1 MATSLRESALFG
13 EWERNGNPGFVAAEI
28 RQNEII
34 WPDGARHEYSLR
46 GNRVHLT
53 YDGVPFTGT
62 FEGRRLRWSDG
73 DVWIR
78 KAGWEKSQ
86 RRQANDTLDVKLANI
101 WKILDKNQDGKLSMQ
116 EFMSR
121 YPEASLQ
128 LFADSDIDKNRY
140 LDIFEF
146 RRMVLKSETN
156 VDILADLIRTANNC
170 NPTKQAAVSTA
181 IPKARDDELKWG
193 KFGESDPTVVL
204 LRTRKYLQTKQQKH
218 KATRSDSA
226 IATFMGAEIFRGS
239 TQAPTHICDLTE
251 SRFGYYVQRDTSDRF
266 YVIINNRVTSKKISV
281 CAFWYFSGSAFHNN
295 PSFEKLWWQFV
306 YGNDDFRNSRFKC
319 YPKIVK
325 GSWALKMMVP
335 NVPTLLGQKVP
346 ITYKRGKN
354 FIEIDVECDNNMLAS
369 SITKVAYP
377 IAKSL
382 TVDQSYILQAE
393 EEFDLPEIVF
403 AGVRYEG
410 VDLSKALDVN
420 N

>member
-1 MATSLRESALFG
+1 MATSLREATLLG
-13 EWERNGNPGFVAAEI
+13 EWERNGNPGFVAAEFQ
-28 RQNEII
+28 RNEII
-34 WPDGARHEYSLR
+34 WPDGARHGYALR
-46 GNRVHLT
+46 GNTVHLT
-53 YDGVPFTGT
+53 YDGAPFTGT
-62 FEGRRLRWSDG
+62 FEGTRLRWSDG
-73 DVWIR
+73 DVWSR
-78 KAGWEKSQ
+78 KAGWEK
-86 RRQANDTLDVKLANI
+86 A
-101 WKILDKNQDGKLSMQ
+101 
-116 EFMSR
+116 
-121 YPEASLQ
+121 
-128 LFADSDIDKNRY
+128 
-140 LDIFEF
+140 
-146 RRMVLKSETN
+146 
-156 VDILADLIRTANNC
+156 
-170 NPTKQAAVSTA
+170 AAVSTA
-181 IPKARDDELKWG
+181 IPKARDEELKWG
-193 KFGESDPTVVL
+193 KFGESDPTTVL

-218 KATRSDSA
+218 KATRSDAA
-226 IATFMGAEIFRGS
+226 IATFMGAELFRGS

-251 SRFGYYVQRDTSDRF
+251 SRFGFYIQHDTSDRF

-281 CAFWYFSGSAFHNN
+281 CAFWHFSGSAFHNN

-369 SITKVAYP
+369 SITRVAYP

-410 VDLSKALDVN
+410 IDLSKALDVDN
-420 N
+420 